1 MITPTL
7 CCSQGRDCRVA
18 TLLAMT
24 AKTLGPRFRRG
35 RQKGRGTTRE
45 IDVLSVDLLA
55 VVEEVDRFT

>member
-1 MITPTL
+1 
-7 CCSQGRDCRVA
+7 
-18 TLLAMT
+18 MT